1 MNEDISWGKISYLI
15 TQSAEFP
22 IPNLFT
28 KQSSLSMQKREE
40 VWTAPN
46 SPKGMHN
53 N

>member
-15 TQSAEFP
+15 TQSAESAP

-40 VWTAPN
+40 V
-46 SPKGMHN
+46 
-53 N
+53 